1 MQNNLLQNCPS
12 FSNVPALQSRIST
25 TVRKKIWI
33 PVCRGLIRKVLHD
46 CLYCKE
52 ERIKPPVPLMSDLP
66 QDRLDIHEKP
76 FQNTGI
82 DFFRPILVKLSK
94 KTRANQAKAKR
105 YGVIFTCMTT
115 RAVHLEIAGDVSSDS
130 FILSLRCFIAHRGNV
145 KNIRSDNGTN
155 FIGAEKELKA
165 AINEI
170 DKEKVMTEII
180 EKGIHFS
187 WKFNPPSSPW
197 MGGAWE
203 SLIKS
208 VKRSLKAITLDRI
221 FTEEALYTF
230 LCEVES
236 LLNNRPVTPSSD
248 DINDYE
254 ALTPNHLILGN
265 SSSNNPPCKCQND
278 EIYYREKWRAV
289 QGAANMFWNRWRKEY
304 FPTLIQRWKWYR
316 NDGNGTETRKI

>member
-1 MQNNLLQNCPS
+1 
-12 FSNVPALQSRIST
+12 
-25 TVRKKIWI
+25 
-33 PVCRGLIRKVLHD
+33 
-46 CLYCKE
+46 
-52 ERIKPPVPLMSDLP
+52 
-66 QDRLDIHEKP
+66 
-76 FQNTGI
+76 
-82 DFFRPILVKLSK
+82 
-94 KTRANQAKAKR
+94 
-105 YGVIFTCMTT
+105 MTT
-115 RAVHLEIAGDVSSDS
+115 RAVHLEIAGDLSSDS
-130 FILSLRCFIAHRGNV
+130 FILSLRRFIARRGNV

-180 EKGIHFS
+180 KKGIHFS
-187 WKFNPPSSPW
+187 WKFNPPSTPW
-197 MGGAWE
+197 MGVAWE

-221 FTEEALYTF
+221 FIEEALYTF

-236 LLNNRPVTPSSD
+236 LLSNHPVTPSSD

-278 EIYYREKWRAV
+278 EIYYRKKWRAV

-304 FPTLIQRWKWYR
+304 LPTLIQRRKWRKEYLPTLIQRRKWYR
-316 NDGNGTETRKI
+316 NSKNLKFGDLVIIQ